1 MGDLICFGACIFCF
15 LLFAG
20 LGTFFMFSKTPAN
33 FWSGQKISI
42 ENVSDVKKYN
52 RANAIMWIVYG
63 VLYLIP
69 AIVSLFNV
77 LGAGLFIL
85 VLTFVGVPVLIVI
98 YTKVIRRKYMEA

>member
-20 LGTFFMFSKTPAN
+20 LGTFVMFSKTPTN
-33 FWSGQKISI
+33 FWSGDKFSP
-42 ENVSDVKKYN
+42 EDVSDVKKYN

-63 VLYLIP
+63 ALYLIP

-77 LGAGLFIL
+77 LVAGLFIFL
-85 VLTFVGVPVLIVI
+85 LTFIGVPVLIVI
-98 YTKVIRRKYMEA
+98 YTKVIRPKYMEA